1 EFDISYWKIDGWLLQ
16 PDKPDKS
23 GPHGMYTMTVVY
35 EFLIQL
41 LIDLRKERGGKDCW
55 LNLTSYVN
63 PSPWFLQWVNSLWI
77 QISHD
82 VGFTENAGN
91 DI

>member
-1 EFDISYWKIDGWLLQ
+1 
-16 PDKPDKS
+16 
-23 GPHGMYTMTVVY
+23 
-35 EFLIQL
+35 LIQL

-77 QISHD
+77 QISQD

-91 DI
+91 DINRMITYRDIQYQEFLEKREIQLPMWSLYNHEP